1 MCGGNHQQRGG
12 CQGEGLQDVAA
23 VVAGEMGNETMHRSW
38 TAPLPHCNGIAS
50 QRLRLLALAAA
61 FCHPLAPFV
70 IGEERSQNDYRTDK
84 DEEDLHTGREC
95 GKDSIRR
102 SSICERQPGSACINL
117 IAADS
122 ELLREFELRIVL
134 SNIGTFGDIN
144 PLIAMALELKRRGH
158 VPVMALPAVYQ
169 PKIVPLGLEFHAVRP
184 DIDPTDSLLIEMIY
198 DVKKGTETGLRKFLF
213 PVLRQTY
220 DDLLDA
226 ATKPERADLL
236 LLGELNYAGPL
247 VAEVTGIPWA
257 SYVLAPLS
265 FFSAFDPPVL
275 PMYPKLARADKKVP
289 GMGRGIKRLARFVS
303 RKWPEPI
310 YALRQKLGLAKGE
323 NPLFDA
329 KHSPNLVLA
338 LFSRVLGV
346 EQKDWP
352 PHTLITGFCFYDA
365 DAGNA
370 ALPKNLEEFLNAGE
384 PPVVFTL
391 GSAAVLAAGQFYEH
405 SARAAIK
412 LGVRAVLLIGTDERN
427 RPSFPLPDSICV
439 AQYAPYSALF
449 PRAAMV
455 VHQGGVGTT
464 AQCLRA
470 GKPMLIMPYS
480 HDQPDNARRMRRL
493 GVAESIEK
501 QSYTP
506 AKVARKLEAMLADP
520 RYAEQSRIVAQK
532 VGQEDGVRVACD
544 ALLELYEK
552 TRSGV

>member
-1 MCGGNHQQRGG
+1 
-12 CQGEGLQDVAA
+12 
-23 VVAGEMGNETMHRSW
+23 
-38 TAPLPHCNGIAS
+38 
-50 QRLRLLALAAA
+50 
-61 FCHPLAPFV
+61 
-70 IGEERSQNDYRTDK
+70 
-84 DEEDLHTGREC
+84 
-95 GKDSIRR
+95 
-102 SSICERQPGSACINL
+102 
-117 IAADS
+117 
-122 ELLREFELRIVL
+122 LREFELRIVL
-134 SNIGTFGDIN
+134 SNIGTFGDTN
-144 PLIAMALELKRRGH
+144 PLIALALELKKRGH
-158 VPVMALPAVYQ
+158 VPVMALPEVYR
-169 PKIVPLGLEFHAVRP
+169 PKIVPLGLEFHTVRP

-226 ATKPERADLL
+226 ATKPVRADLL

-275 PMYPKLARADKKVP
+275 PMYPRLARADKKVP
-289 GMGRGIKRLARFVS
+289 GMGRAIKWLARFVS

-310 YALRQKLGLAKGE
+310 YALRQELGLAKGE

-352 PHTLITGFCFYDA
+352 PRTLITGFCYYDA

-384 PPVVFTL
+384 APVVFTL

-405 SARAAIK
+405 SARAAIE
-412 LGVRAVLLIGTDERN
+412 LGLRAVLLIGSDARN
-427 RPSFPLPDSICV
+427 RPSFALPDSICV
-439 AQYAPYSALF
+439 AEYAPYSALF
-449 PRAAMV
+449 PRASLV

-493 GVAESIEK
+493 GVAESITK
-501 QSYTP
+501 RGYTP
-506 AKVARKLEAMLADP
+506 AKVARKLKAMLTDP
-520 RYAEQSRIVAQK
+520 SYAEKARTVAQ
-532 VGQEDGVRVACD
+532 GLGHEDGVGAACD
-544 ALLELYEK
+544 ALLELYERK
-552 TRSGV
+552 HGGV